1 MESGQRGK
9 KVTVIV
15 KLKIVCDVY
24 EKKRW
29 RKDVIGERDD
39 KEDMKIVAK

>member
-1 MESGQRGK
+1 MEYVQLWK
-9 KVTVIV
+9 KVTVIGM
-15 KLKIVCDVY
+15 LKIVCDVY

-39 KEDMKIVAK
+39 IEDMKIVAK